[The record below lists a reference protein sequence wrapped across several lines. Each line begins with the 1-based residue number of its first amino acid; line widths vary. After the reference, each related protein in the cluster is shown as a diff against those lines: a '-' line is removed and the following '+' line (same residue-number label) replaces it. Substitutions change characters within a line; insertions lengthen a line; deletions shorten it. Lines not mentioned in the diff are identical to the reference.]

1 MLRASGQTVAG
12 WTALALVLS
21 LQATA
26 GAQTPK
32 YSLGAFGKYTS
43 DGMLIQQVTPG
54 SPLERVG
61 LRPGDVIV
69 KMDGQF
75 IGGQDDLA
83 AVLDSC
89 GGSLALAVRKN
100 GTGRCVRLTADLEGK
115 GRGVRVPY
123 LLGVIGKYTSDGML
137 IGLVAPGSPAAAVGL
152 APGDLILRINNQV
165 IRNQD
170 DLYSVLN
177 SSDGSVTLLVRDGR
191 TGRTGKLEADL
202 TNYELGALGEFT
214 RNGLLIA
221 TVAPGTPADR
231 FGLRPG
237 DLLVSIDNQ
246 PVRNQNDFKTLI
258 NNSGGTVLLQLRK
271 APTGIPLKLLV
282 DLMNNPLGAWC
293 EPAAEG
299 MRVTSVGPD
308 TPANRSGVQRGDMI
322 LKVDDTRVRTQAD
335 LLGALL
341 NSGGFVTLTV
351 RKGDSGRVGKLDVD
365 LTR

>member
-1 MLRASGQTVAG
+1 MA
-12 WTALALVLS
+12 ALALVLS
-21 LQATA
+21 LHATA
-26 GAQTPK
+26 EAQTPK
-32 YSLGAFGKYTS
+32 YSLGAFGKYTP

-54 SPLERVG
+54 SPLDRVG

-75 IGGQDDLA
+75 ITGQVDLA

-100 GTGRCVRLTADLEGK
+100 GTGRCVRITADLEGK

-123 LLGVIGKYTSDGML
+123 LLGVIGKYTSEGMQ
-137 IGLVAPGSPAAAVGL
+137 INLVVPGSPAAVVGL

-165 IRNQD
+165 IRNQE
-170 DLYSVLN
+170 DLFSVLN
-177 SSDGSVTLLVRDGR
+177 SSDGSVTLQVRDGR
-191 TGRTGKLEADL
+191 TGRTGKLEVDL
-202 TNYELGALGEFT
+202 TIYELGALGEFT
-214 RNGLLIA
+214 RNGMLIA

-237 DLLVSIDNQ
+237 DLIVSIDNQ
-246 PVRNQNDFKTLI
+246 PVRNQGDFRTLI
-258 NNSGGTVLLQLRK
+258 NSSGGTVLLQLRK
-271 APTGIPLKLLV
+271 APSGMPMKLVV

-299 MRVTSVGPD
+299 MRVTTVGPD
-308 TPANRSGVQRGDMI
+308 TPASRSGLQRGDTL
-322 LKVDDTRVRTQAD
+322 LKVDDTRVRTQND
-335 LLGALL
+335 LTGALL
-341 NSGGFVTLTV
+341 NSGGFVMLTV
-351 RKGDSGRVGKLDVD
+351 RKGDTGRVGKLDVD